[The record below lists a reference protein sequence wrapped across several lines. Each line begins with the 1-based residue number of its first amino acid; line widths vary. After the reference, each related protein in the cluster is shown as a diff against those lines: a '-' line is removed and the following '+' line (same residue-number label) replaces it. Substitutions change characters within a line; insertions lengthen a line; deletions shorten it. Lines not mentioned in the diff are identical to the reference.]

1 MDNQQETK
9 EEKLTMEV
17 VTEWLNKNIS
27 KNIELGSI
35 IGVLFIACVWTLK
48 SIWYFFYL
56 GKFACY
62 GIDSSYINAESENV
76 FLQII
81 YTIALLVVWF
91 YANLLFYRI
100 ATYKKSKIVRIG
112 KLIVLCV
119 IEGLILFIV
128 VMGMSNTNV
137 FKLIREMN
145 MKIFLVFV
153 IVQSLLVIA
162 VNTFAISSLWGK
174 WIENREKKRKK
185 SPKKNS
191 VKRKSKDDS
200 VDINKNTQKVRTI
213 VAFIGT
219 LSVMLFL
226 IFGAS
231 WFCERFRTN
240 YKIIMDDNV
249 MQENEMVVLNPE
261 NKEGVVYIVIH
272 EDEDE
277 YIVTKLSKIGSEM
290 VMDYDYLKSISK
302 ENIATYYVRDI
313 YDIDYKR

>member
-9 EEKLTMEV
+9 KEKLTMEV

-91 YANLLFYRI
+91 YANLVFYRI

-153 IVQSLLVIA
+153 IIQSLLVIA

-277 YIVTKLSKIGSEM
+277 YIVTKLSKIANEM

-313 YDIDYKR
+313 YDIDYKK